1 MSAKPRIAIFD
12 AMNPRERSF
21 MGPLAAHLE
30 ANWQVDFQQTAG
42 NERIAATAQNAAD
55 ADVLWLEWCLA
66 PAVVASTQYDLRGKK
81 VIVRLHSFEAIDTHF
96 PNEVNWENVDHLVL
110 VSNDVQ
116 DILRTR
122 WPDLERKVDI
132 RVIPNAIECDR
143 FANSAPKQMTDIAW
157 VGRIEMKKNPA
168 LFLQILAKLVAID
181 PAYRLHVAG
190 VCVDLRTSRYLSH
203 LIAQLGLG
211 RHIGFYDY
219 VTDMPAWFQDKGV
232 LLSTSF
238 YESFGMNIGEAMAAG
253 AFPVIHN
260 FPGAN
265 AVWPGE
271 CLFSTVDEAVALIRA
286 AEPSKYMD
294 FVRSRYDSA
303 LQFAAV
309 DALLAEPNCKL
320 SGQTAL
326 SQSNTAYPILDDVN
340 SALILETSTVSVPV
354 DGVNLSQPRAQR
366 LHRRLKRRAGMMIL
380 D

>member
-1 MSAKPRIAIFD
+1 MAKKPRIAIFD
-12 AMNPRERSF
+12 PLNARERSF
-21 MGPLAAHLE
+21 MRPLAAHLE
-30 ANWQVDFQQTAG
+30 TGWQVDFYHPGTAD
-42 NERIAATAQNAAD
+42 EVARAAQDCD
-55 ADVLWLEWCLA
+55 AIWFEWCGPLA
-66 PAVVASTQYDLRGKK
+66 AHATNQIDLCGKK
-81 VIVRLHSFEAIDTHF
+81 VIVRLHSFEAIDTNY
-96 PNEVNWENVDHLVL
+96 PNETSWGNVDHLVL

-116 DILRTR
+116 DILRMR

-168 LFLQILAKLVAID
+168 LFVQILAKLVAID

-190 VCVDLRTSRYLSH
+190 TCIDLRMSRYLSH

-219 VTDMPAWFQDKGV
+219 VTDMPAWFKDKGV
-232 LLSTSF
+232 LLSTSL
-238 YESFGMNIGEAMAAG
+238 YESFGMNIGEAMASG
-253 AFPVIHN
+253 VFPVIHN

-286 AEPSKYMD
+286 AEPGKYMD
-294 FVRSRYDSA
+294 FVRSHYDSA
-303 LQFAAV
+303 LQFAAM

-320 SGQTAL
+320 SCQTAP
-326 SQSNTAYPILDDVN
+326 SQSNTVYPILDDVN
-340 SALILETSTVSVPV
+340 STLIL
-354 DGVNLSQPRAQR
+354 DGVNPSQPRAQR
-366 LHRRLKRRAGMMIL
+366 LHRRLKRRASVMVS

>member
-30 ANWQVDFQQTAG
+30 ANWQVDFKQTAG

-143 FANSAPKQMTDIAW
+143 FAKRHPPRHSSRATALGASA
-157 VGRIEMKKNPA
+157 NP
-168 LFLQILAKLVAID
+168 I
-181 PAYRLHVAG
+181 
-190 VCVDLRTSRYLSH
+190 RTACPCGH
-203 LIAQLGLG
+203 QWTTPGP
-211 RHIGFYDY
+211 
-219 VTDMPAWFQDKGV
+219 M
-232 LLSTSF
+232 LSTR
-238 YESFGMNIGEAMAAG
+238 GGDNQ
-253 AFPVIHN
+253 
-260 FPGAN
+260 
-265 AVWPGE
+265 
-271 CLFSTVDEAVALIRA
+271 
-286 AEPSKYMD
+286 
-294 FVRSRYDSA
+294 SR
-303 LQFAAV
+303 
-309 DALLAEPNCKL
+309 P
-320 SGQTAL
+320 
-326 SQSNTAYPILDDVN
+326 
-340 SALILETSTVSVPV
+340 
-354 DGVNLSQPRAQR
+354 
-366 LHRRLKRRAGMMIL
+366 
-380 D
+380 